1 MGPVTFGMVYQ
12 GRRQKKKYPAV
23 KIHPGKFE
31 DEPGKFWLV
40 SEKFLRFVLKFSRMY
55 FYGRI
60 NFFLTAMLQRMPFFF
75 AEEGLTPM
83 VPMYL
88 SGRVTGF

>member
-1 MGPVTFGMVYQ
+1 M
-12 GRRQKKKYPAV
+12 
-23 KIHPGKFE
+23 
-31 DEPGKFWLV
+31 
-40 SEKFLRFVLKFSRMY
+40 RFVLKFSRMY

-60 NFFLTAMLQRMPFFF
+60 IFFFLTAMLQRMSFFF
-75 AEEGLTPM
+75 AKAGLSPM

>member
-1 MGPVTFGMVYQ
+1 M
-12 GRRQKKKYPAV
+12 
-23 KIHPGKFE
+23 
-31 DEPGKFWLV
+31 
-40 SEKFLRFVLKFSRMY
+40 RFVLKFSRMY

-60 NFFLTAMLQRMPFFF
+60 IFFF
-75 AEEGLTPM
+75 DGDATADVLFFAKAGLTPM

>member
-1 MGPVTFGMVYQ
+1 MAWFTRVGV
-12 GRRQKKKYPAV
+12 KKKNYPAV
-23 KIHPGKFE
+23 KIHPGIFE

-40 SEKFLRFVLKFSRMY
+40 GQKFVRFVLKFCRMY

-60 NFFLTAMLQRMPFFF
+60 LFFDGDATADVLFF
-75 AEEGLTPM
+75 AKAGLTPM